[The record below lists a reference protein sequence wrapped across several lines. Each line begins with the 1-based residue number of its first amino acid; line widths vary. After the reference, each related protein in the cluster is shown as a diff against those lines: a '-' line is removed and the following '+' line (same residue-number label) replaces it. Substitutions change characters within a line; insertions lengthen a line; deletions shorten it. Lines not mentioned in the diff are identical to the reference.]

1 MNIIKLEEVS
11 LIDSNKLILSN
22 INLDIEKNDLITIIG
37 PSGSGKSTLL
47 KIISSLKSPTNGRL
61 YFEGKPYSSYNITDF
76 RKNVAYC
83 FQEPYLFGDTVMDDL
98 SFPFKIRGMHADL
111 TLICS
116 YLDSFELSS
125 DMLNENCNKLSGGE
139 KQRISLIR
147 SILFHP
153 KVLLLDEVT
162 SSLDNKNTALVE
174 KNITKLNNEGI
185 TILWV
190 THDIDQSSRLG
201 KKRLV
206 IENGHIKNF
215 EVLK

>member
-1 MNIIKLEEVS
+1 MSIIKLEEVS
-11 LIDSNKLILSN
+11 LIDNNKLILSD
-22 INLDIEKNDLITIIG
+22 INLDIEKSDLITIIG

-47 KIISSLKSPTNGRL
+47 KIISSLKNPTSGRL
-61 YFEGKPYSSYNITDF
+61 YFEGKPYSSYNITNF

-83 FQEPYLFGDTVMDDL
+83 FQEPYLFGDTVMEDL
-98 SFPFKIRGMHADL
+98 SFPFKIRGLHADL

-162 SSLDNKNTALVE
+162 SSLDNKNTSLVE